1 MTGGRNSHRLK
12 LLSLIMKNEQPKLPK
27 LDSIA
32 ELHRQ
37 LGLPGPR
44 HPIISLLDATNG
56 EIDMSR
62 LPGGYIS
69 GFYKI
74 SFITELKGKFRYGQ
88 GYYDFD
94 EGSLLFT
101 APNQVVGATNN
112 YQGNKSYS
120 LIIHPDFL
128 QGYPLATKIKNYGF
142 FSYAINEALHLSE
155 QEKST
160 VHAIYNI
167 IGEELNSRI
176 DEFSHEV
183 VIAQIELLLSY
194 AKRFYNRQFLTRKVV
209 TNDLL
214 QQLEELLNTYFE
226 RDKPASDGIP
236 TVKYLSEQL
245 NFTPNY
251 LSDMLRSLTGLNAQQ
266 HIHQKL
272 IERSKEL
279 LSTTNLTISEVA
291 YELGF
296 EHPQSFSRLF
306 KMKTK
311 LSPLEFRQTFN

>member
-1 MTGGRNSHRLK
+1 MKKEPLTLSK
-12 LLSLIMKNEQPKLPK
+12 LE
-27 LDSIA
+27 SIA
-32 ELHRQ
+32 DLHRG
-37 LGLPGPR
+37 LGLPGPL
-44 HPIISLLDATNG
+44 HPLISLLDATNG

-62 LPGGYIS
+62 LPSSYVS
-69 GFYKI
+69 GFYKV
-74 SFITELKGKFRYGQ
+74 SLITELGGKFKYGQ

-101 APNQVVGATNN
+101 APNQVVGSTDN
-112 YQGNKSYS
+112 YKGNKGYS
-120 LIIHPDFL
+120 LVIHPDFL
-128 QGYPLATKIKNYGF
+128 QGYPLASKIKNYGF

-160 VHAIYNI
+160 LLAIYTI
-167 IGEELNSRI
+167 IREELNNRI

-194 AKRFYNRQFLTRKVV
+194 AKRFYKRQFVTRSVA

-214 QQLEELLNTYFE
+214 VRVEELLNTYFE
-226 RDKPASDGIP
+226 QDKPDSHGIP
-236 TVKYLSEQL
+236 TVQYLSEQL
-245 NFTPNY
+245 NLTPNY

-279 LSTTNLTISEVA
+279 LSTTKMTVSEVA
-291 YELGF
+291 YQLGF

-311 LSPLEFRQTFN
+311 LSPVEFRQAFN